1 MFGESDFLNKPI
13 SIKLVI
19 PVISQILD
27 GFSFHSQWNGGVIF
41 FTLILI
47 VLYMFLLPT
56 PKNHKKYKSIA
67 FVSSML
73 LILFAVGSPLNLLG
87 RMLFR
92 AHIIQIVV
100 VLFIAAPLIVIG
112 IKTNLLEKLLKNNG
126 VKKVYRFLTHPVF
139 AIVLFHGLFIC
150 YHVPGV
156 FDWIRTGYFTNYF
169 FLVGLIL
176 AAILLWWPI
185 IGPMKE
191 HDTLTFKQKMI
202 YIVVNI
208 VLFVPVTLFLWLA
221 NGELYSV
228 YSDTSQM
235 LAALALC
242 MPLGEE
248 VPPDLLET
256 LLPYPPIS
264 EQKNGAI
271 ILFISQAMIFGLS
284 AIWLFM
290 KKGRK

>member
-1 MFGESDFLNKPI
+1 M
-13 SIKLVI
+13 
-19 PVISQILD
+19 ISQILD

-56 PKNHKKYKSIA
+56 AKDHKKYKSIA
-67 FVSSML
+67 FAGSML

-100 VLFIAAPLIVIG
+100 VLLIAAPLLVIG
-112 IKTNLLEKLLKNNG
+112 MKTNLLEKGLKNNG
-126 VKKVYRFLTHPVF
+126 VKKVYQFLVHPVF
-139 AIVLFHGLFIC
+139 AIVLFHGLFIG
-150 YHVPGV
+150 YHVPGL

-176 AAILLWWPI
+176 AAALLWWPI
-185 IGPMKE
+185 IAPIKE
-191 HDTLTFKQKMI
+191 QDHMTLKQKLI

-208 VLFVPVTLFLWLA
+208 VLFLPVTLFLWLS

-248 VPPDLLET
+248 IPPDLLET

-271 ILFISQAMIFGLS
+271 ILFISQALIFGLS
-284 AIWLFM
+284 AIWLYM

>member
-1 MFGESDFLNKPI
+1 M
-13 SIKLVI
+13 
-19 PVISQILD
+19 ISQILD

-56 PKNHKKYKSIA
+56 SKDHKKYKSIA
-67 FVSSML
+67 FVGSML

-100 VLFIAAPLIVIG
+100 VLLIAAPLLVMG
-112 IKTNLLEKLLKNNG
+112 MKTNLLEKMLKNNG
-126 VKKVYRFLTHPVF
+126 VKKVYKTLAHPVF
-139 AIVLFHGLFIC
+139 AIVLFHGLFIG
-150 YHVPGV
+150 YHVPTV

-176 AAILLWWPI
+176 AAVLLWWPI
-185 IGPMKE
+185 IGPIKE
-191 HDTLTFKQKMI
+191 QVNLSFKQKLI

-208 VLFVPVTLFLWLA
+208 VLFVPVTLFLLLA
-221 NGELYSV
+221 NGELYTV

-235 LAALALC
+235 LAAIALC
-242 MPLGEE
+242 LPLGEE
-248 VPPDLLET
+248 IPPDLLET
-256 LLPYPPIS
+256 LLPYPPKS
-264 EQKNGAI
+264 EQKNGAT
-271 ILFISQAMIFGLS
+271 ILFISQALIFGLS
-284 AIWLFM
+284 IIWLFM

>member
-1 MFGESDFLNKPI
+1 M
-13 SIKLVI
+13 
-19 PVISQILD
+19 ISQILD
-27 GFSFHSQWNGGVIF
+27 GFSFHSQWNGGIIF

-56 PKNHKKYKSIA
+56 PKDHPKYKSMA
-67 FVSSML
+67 FTGSML
-73 LILFAVGSPLNLLG
+73 LILLAVGSPLNLLG

-92 AHIIQIVV
+92 AHIIQIVI
-100 VLFIAAPLIVIG
+100 VLLIAAPLIVIG
-112 IKTNLLEKLLKNNG
+112 LKTNLLEKVLQKNG
-126 VKKVYRFLTHPVF
+126 VKRVYRVLTYPVF
-139 AIVLFHGLFIC
+139 TIVLFHGLLIG
-150 YHVPGV
+150 YHVPEM

-169 FLVGLIL
+169 FLIGLIV
-176 AAILLWWPI
+176 AAVLLWWPI
-185 IGPMKE
+185 IGPIKE
-191 HDTLTFKQKMI
+191 HDQMTFKKKLI

-208 VLFVPVTLFLWLA
+208 VLFLPVTLFLWLA
-221 NGELYSV
+221 ADALYSV

-248 VPPDLLET
+248 IPPDLLET
-256 LLPYPPIS
+256 LLPYPPVG

-271 ILFISQAMIFGLS
+271 ILFITQALIFGLS

>member
-1 MFGESDFLNKPI
+1 M
-13 SIKLVI
+13 
-19 PVISQILD
+19 ISQILD
-27 GFSFHSQWNGGVIF
+27 GFSFHSQWNGGIIF

-56 PKNHKKYKSIA
+56 PKDHPKHKSIA
-67 FVSSML
+67 FAGSML
-73 LILFAVGSPLNLLG
+73 LILLAVGSPLNLLG

-100 VLFIAAPLIVIG
+100 VLLIAAPLIVMG
-112 IKTNLLEKLLKNNG
+112 LKTNLLEKALRKNS
-126 VKKVYRFLTHPVF
+126 VKKVYSVLTHPVF
-139 AIVLFHGLFIC
+139 TIILFHGLLIG
-150 YHVPGV
+150 YHVPV
-156 FDWIRTGYFTNYF
+156 MFDWIRTGYFTNYF
-169 FLVGLIL
+169 FLIGLIV
-176 AAILLWWPI
+176 AAVLLWWPI
-185 IGPMKE
+185 IGPIKE
-191 HDTLTFKQKMI
+191 HDQMTFKKKLI

-208 VLFVPVTLFLWLA
+208 VLFLPVTLFLWLA
-221 NGELYSV
+221 KDALYSV

-248 VPPDLLET
+248 IPPDLLET
-256 LLPYPPIS
+256 LLPYPPIG

-271 ILFISQAMIFGLS
+271 ILFITQTLILGLS
-284 AIWLFM
+284 AIWLYM

>member
-1 MFGESDFLNKPI
+1 M
-13 SIKLVI
+13 
-19 PVISQILD
+19 ISQILD
-27 GFSFHSQWNGGVIF
+27 GFSFHSQWNGGIIF

-56 PKNHKKYKSIA
+56 PKNHPKHKSIA
-67 FVSSML
+67 LAGSML
-73 LILFAVGSPLNLLG
+73 LILLAVGSPLNLLG

-100 VLFIAAPLIVIG
+100 VLLIAAPLIVMG
-112 IKTNLLEKLLKNNG
+112 LKTNLLEKALRKNS
-126 VKKVYRFLTHPVF
+126 VKKVYSVLTHPVF
-139 AIVLFHGLFIC
+139 TIILFHGLLIG
-150 YHVPGV
+150 YHVPV
-156 FDWIRTGYFTNYF
+156 MFDWIRTGYFTNYF
-169 FLVGLIL
+169 FLIGLIV
-176 AAILLWWPI
+176 AAVLLWWPI
-185 IGPMKE
+185 IGPIKE
-191 HDTLTFKQKMI
+191 HDQMTFKKKLI

-208 VLFVPVTLFLWLA
+208 VLFLPVTLFLWLA
-221 NGELYSV
+221 KDALYSV

-248 VPPDLLET
+248 IPPDLLET
-256 LLPYPPIS
+256 LLPYPPIG

-271 ILFISQAMIFGLS
+271 ILFITQTLIFGLS
-284 AIWLFM
+284 AIWLYM

>member
-1 MFGESDFLNKPI
+1 M
-13 SIKLVI
+13 
-19 PVISQILD
+19 ISQILD

-56 PKNHKKYKSIA
+56 PKDHPRYKTIA
-67 FVSSML
+67 FVGSML
-73 LILFAVGSPLNLLG
+73 LILFSVGSPLNLLG

-100 VLFIAAPLIVIG
+100 VLLIAAPLLVIG
-112 IKTNLLEKLLKNNG
+112 MKTNLLEKMLKNNG
-126 VKKVYRFLTHPVF
+126 LKKVYRILTHPVF
-139 AIVLFHGLFIC
+139 TIVLFHGLLIG
-150 YHVPGV
+150 YHVPSV

-169 FLVGLIL
+169 FLIGLIL
-176 AAILLWWPI
+176 AAVLLWWPI
-185 IGPMKE
+185 ICPIQDEDKM
-191 HDTLTFKQKMI
+191 TYKQKLV

-208 VLFVPVTLFLWLA
+208 VLFAPITLFLWLS
-221 NGELYSV
+221 NSELYSV

-248 VPPDLLET
+248 IPPDLLET
-256 LLPYPPIS
+256 LLPYPPIG

-271 ILFISQAMIFGLS
+271 ILIISQALIFGLS
-284 AIWLFM
+284 AIWLFV

>member
-1 MFGESDFLNKPI
+1 M
-13 SIKLVI
+13 
-19 PVISQILD
+19 ISQLLD
-27 GFSFHSQWNGGVIF
+27 GFSFHSQFNGGVIF

-47 VLYMFLLPT
+47 VLYLFLLPT
-56 PKNHKKYKSIA
+56 PDGHRKYKSVA
-67 FVSSML
+67 FAASML
-73 LILFAVGSPLNLLG
+73 LILLAVGSPLNLLG

-92 AHIIQIVV
+92 AHIIQIII

-112 IKTNLLEKLLKNNG
+112 LKTNLLEKSLKYSG
-126 VKKVYRFLTHPVF
+126 VKKVYRSLTHPLF
-139 AIVLFHGLFIC
+139 AIIVFHSLFIG
-150 YHVPGV
+150 YHVPVV

-169 FLVGLIL
+169 FLIGLIL
-176 AAILLWWPI
+176 AAVLLWWPI
-185 IGPMKE
+185 IGPIE
-191 HDTLTFKQKMI
+191 EQDHLAFKHKLM

-208 VLFVPVTLFLWLA
+208 LLFVPVTLFLLFA
-221 NGELYSV
+221 DGALYTV

-242 MPLGEE
+242 VPLGEE
-248 VPPDLLET
+248 IPPDLIEN

-264 EQKNGAI
+264 EQKIGAI
-271 ILFISQAMIFGLS
+271 ILFVSQALILSLS

>member
-1 MFGESDFLNKPI
+1 
-13 SIKLVI
+13 
-19 PVISQILD
+19 VISQLLD
-27 GFSFHSQWNGGVIF
+27 GFSFHSQFNGGVIF

-47 VLYMFLLPT
+47 VLYLFLLPT
-56 PKNHKKYKSIA
+56 PDGHRKYKSVA
-67 FVSSML
+67 FAASML
-73 LILFAVGSPLNLLG
+73 LILLAVGSPLNLLG

-92 AHIIQIVV
+92 AHIIQIII

-112 IKTNLLEKLLKNNG
+112 LKTNLLEKSLKYSG
-126 VKKVYRFLTHPVF
+126 VKKVYRCQTHPLF
-139 AIVLFHGLFIC
+139 AIIVFHSLFIG
-150 YHVPGV
+150 YHIPVV

-169 FLVGLIL
+169 FLIGLIL
-176 AAILLWWPI
+176 AAVLLWWPI
-185 IGPMKE
+185 IGPIE
-191 HDTLTFKQKMI
+191 EQDHLAFKHKLM

-208 VLFVPVTLFLWLA
+208 LLFVPVTLFLLFA
-221 NGELYSV
+221 DGALYTV

-242 MPLGEE
+242 VPLGEE
-248 VPPDLLET
+248 IPPDLIEN

-264 EQKNGAI
+264 EQKIGAI
-271 ILFISQAMIFGLS
+271 ILFVSQALILSLS

>member
-1 MFGESDFLNKPI
+1 M
-13 SIKLVI
+13 
-19 PVISQILD
+19 VISQILD

-56 PKNHKKYKSIA
+56 PKEHPKNKLIA
-67 FVSSML
+67 FAGSML

-100 VLFIAAPLIVIG
+100 VLLIAAPLLVIG
-112 IKTNLLEKLLKNNG
+112 IKTNLLKKMLKNNG

-139 AIVLFHGLFIC
+139 AIILFHGLFIG
-150 YHVPGV
+150 YHVPVV

-176 AAILLWWPI
+176 AAALLWWPI
-185 IGPMKE
+185 IGPIKE
-191 HDTLTFKQKMI
+191 EDKMTFKQKLI
-202 YIVVNI
+202 YIVVII
-208 VLFVPVTLFLWLA
+208 VLFVPVTLFLWLS
-221 NGELYSV
+221 NTELYSV

-242 MPLGEE
+242 MPFGEE
-248 VPPDLLET
+248 IPPDLLET

-271 ILFISQAMIFGLS
+271 ILFISQALIFGLS
-284 AIWLFM
+284 TLWLYM

>member
-1 MFGESDFLNKPI
+1 
-13 SIKLVI
+13 
-19 PVISQILD
+19 VISQILD
-27 GFSFHSQWNGGVIF
+27 GFSFHSQWNGGIIF

-56 PKNHKKYKSIA
+56 PKDHPKHKSIA
-67 FVSSML
+67 FAGSML
-73 LILFAVGSPLNLLG
+73 LILLAVGSPLNLLG

-100 VLFIAAPLIVIG
+100 VLLIAAPLIVMG
-112 IKTNLLEKLLKNNG
+112 LKTNLLEKALRKNS
-126 VKKVYRFLTHPVF
+126 VKKVYSVLTHPVF
-139 AIVLFHGLFIC
+139 TIILFHGLLIG
-150 YHVPGV
+150 YHVPV
-156 FDWIRTGYFTNYF
+156 MFDWIRTGYFTNYF
-169 FLVGLIL
+169 FLIGLIV
-176 AAILLWWPI
+176 AAVLLWWPI
-185 IGPMKE
+185 IGPIKE
-191 HDTLTFKQKMI
+191 HDQMTFKKKLI

-208 VLFVPVTLFLWLA
+208 VLFLPVTLFLWLA
-221 NGELYSV
+221 KDALYSV

-248 VPPDLLET
+248 IPPDLLET
-256 LLPYPPIS
+256 LLPYPPIG

-271 ILFISQAMIFGLS
+271 ILFITQTLIFGLS
-284 AIWLFM
+284 AIWLYM